1 MIKRLAALFLTAST
15 VTGCSASSPK
25 TCMSLEQIRA
35 NSGCLHIFRDQV
47 YHRGG
52 RTLITLI
59 RAELMLHSL
68 FPSTHTSD
76 PEKYLAPNY
85 VADVCPRGAAR
96 SAADGDLSDSAP
108 APTASARCSPG

>member
-59 RAELMLHSL
+59 RAELMLHPL
-68 FPSTHTSD
+68 FPQPIHQIRRSISLQIML
-76 PEKYLAPNY
+76 PMSVPVAPRDQPLM
-85 VADVCPRGAAR
+85 VI
-96 SAADGDLSDSAP
+96 
-108 APTASARCSPG
+108 